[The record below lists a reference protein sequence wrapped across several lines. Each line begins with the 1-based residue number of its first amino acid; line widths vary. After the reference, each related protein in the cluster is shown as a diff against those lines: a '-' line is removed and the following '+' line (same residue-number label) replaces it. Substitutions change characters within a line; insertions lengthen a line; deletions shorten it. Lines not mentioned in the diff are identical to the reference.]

1 MHHPR
6 LLQKLF
12 SSHASVIKVVSF
24 KSECLG
30 IYYLDMAYLTMQHA
44 VMPLQA
50 ALADTCAAVEAWH
63 QHSTARQEG
72 GFPGVTITFF
82 LEEILLTFC
91 SSLLLCSDSFV
102 IGLPGPVSE
111 VWTWNIVSWEL
122 MLDLICWWQ
131 TFTQQNQVMS
141 VLSFLMPC
149 AMQQRYHRNLVLHLI
164 NRQWLHFS
172 LNNNSYEVYSSNSNP
187 LPLSFW

>member
-1 MHHPR
+1 
-6 LLQKLF
+6 
-12 SSHASVIKVVSF
+12 
-24 KSECLG
+24 
-30 IYYLDMAYLTMQHA
+30 MAYLTMQHA
-44 VMPLQA
+44 VMPQQA

-187 LPLSFW
+187 MPLSFWWQFIPAPVILVLGEGALGQHFILFAESPVNTN

>member
-1 MHHPR
+1 
-6 LLQKLF
+6 
-12 SSHASVIKVVSF
+12 
-24 KSECLG
+24 
-30 IYYLDMAYLTMQHA
+30 MAYLTMQHA
-44 VMPLQA
+44 AMPLQA
-50 ALADTCAAVEAWH
+50 ALADTCAAVAAWH
-63 QHSTARQEG
+63 QHSTARRGRGQ
-72 GFPGVTITFF
+72 PSVTIIFF
-82 LEEILLTFC
+82 LLTF
-91 SSLLLCSDSFV
+91 STMLLCSDSFV
-102 IGLPGPVSE
+102 IALPGLPGLVSE

-131 TFTQQNQVMS
+131 SFTQQNQVMS

-187 LPLSFW
+187 MPLSFWWQFIPAPVILVLGEGALGQHFILFAESPVNTN

>member
-1 MHHPR
+1 
-6 LLQKLF
+6 
-12 SSHASVIKVVSF
+12 
-24 KSECLG
+24 
-30 IYYLDMAYLTMQHA
+30 
-44 VMPLQA
+44 MPLQA
-50 ALADTCAAVEAWH
+50 ALADTCAAVVAWH
-63 QHSTARQEG
+63 QYSTAWCYLD
-72 GFPGVTITFF
+72 TITFF
-82 LEEILLTFC
+82 LLTFS

-102 IGLPGPVSE
+102 TALPGPVSE

-164 NRQWLHFS
+164 RQWLHYQCS
-172 LNNNSYEVYSSNSNP
+172 GLNNSYEMNNSNSKPFAIVVLVTINSRNKLLAHP
-187 LPLSFW
+187 FRPFGYLD

>member
-1 MHHPR
+1 M
-6 LLQKLF
+6 
-12 SSHASVIKVVSF
+12 
-24 KSECLG
+24 
-30 IYYLDMAYLTMQHA
+30 
-44 VMPLQA
+44 
-50 ALADTCAAVEAWH
+50 W
-63 QHSTARQEG
+63 
-72 GFPGVTITFF
+72 GVTITFF

-91 SSLLLCSDSFV
+91 YSLLLCSDSFV

-187 LPLSFW
+187 MPLSFWWQFIPAPVILVLGEGALGQHFILFAESPVNTN